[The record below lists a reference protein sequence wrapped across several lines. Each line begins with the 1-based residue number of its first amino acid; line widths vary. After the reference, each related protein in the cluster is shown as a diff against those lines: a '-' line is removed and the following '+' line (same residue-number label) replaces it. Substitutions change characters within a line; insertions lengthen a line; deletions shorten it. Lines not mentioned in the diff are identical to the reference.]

1 MAGEL
6 GGRALRDHARE
17 GLARIELAV
26 RVLQVGQ
33 RSLEVEVA
41 GGQNPARHRRQV
53 GHERDSW
60 LPTPWGAPPR
70 SGGEGRTEHPIDA
83 RKFLNHLWH
92 VAVTFDCIR
101 AERLVDLAEMD
112 AHRRR
117 SPRPAHVRAALE
129 AQAPPSPAA
138 PGPDD
143 PAGTTSGTG
152 SDL

>member
-26 RVLQVGQ
+26 SVLQLGQ
-33 RSLEVEVA
+33 RSFEVEVA
-41 GGQNPARHRRQV
+41 GGQDPARHRRQV

-70 SGGEGRTEHPIDA
+70 SGSEGRTEHPIDA
-83 RKFLNHLWH
+83 RKFLNNLGH
-92 VAVTFDCIR
+92 VAMTLDRIR

-117 SPRPAHVRAALE
+117 SPRTADARFGV
-129 AQAPPSPAA
+129 
-138 PGPDD
+138 DD
-143 PAGTTSGTG
+143 
-152 SDL
+152 